1 MKALR
6 PLHWP
11 ASLAI
16 AAPLLPLCAALLL
29 AACASAP
36 HEQPAG
42 ESAIGAL
49 RYIGEQRMPHRRIY
63 QQTVVGGLSGI
74 DYDARSDTWIMAS
87 DDRSDLNPAR
97 FYTAK
102 LDYDAHRFSAAT
114 LTGTHF
120 FQQQDGSPYPNSRQS
135 ALVGAVVPDIET
147 LRFDPTDGTVWYA
160 SEGRRAFPGSSF
172 VRQAESSGNYRAAL
186 PLPTMFDA
194 AGTAGKGVR
203 DNLSFEGMSFS
214 RDGISLWLATE
225 SPLQQ
230 DGPPASASKGALI
243 RLTQLNRNGTPLAQY
258 AYKTDA
264 IQVAPA
270 PGKLADNGVSE
281 ILAVNAHQL
290 LVLERSGVQGE
301 DGVFRFYIRLYKV
314 DLRGAT
320 DIRNIESLQEAVYE
334 PAHKTLL
341 LDFNSMPAL
350 ERVDNL
356 EGIAWGRRLANGNPS
371 LVLVSDDNF
380 HPSQV
385 TQFLA
390 FEALPE

>member
-1 MKALR
+1 MGLPELR
-6 PLHWP
+6 RHAATVVSRLFPLG
-11 ASLAI
+11 
-16 AAPLLPLCAALLL
+16 AALLL

-49 RYIGEQRMPHRRIY
+49 RYIGEQRMPHRHAYR
-63 QQTVVGGLSGI
+63 QTVVGGLSGI
-74 DYDARSDTWIMAS
+74 DYDARSDKWIMVS
-87 DDRSDLNPAR
+87 DDRSDLSPAR
-97 FYTAK
+97 FYTAT

-114 LTGTHF
+114 LTGVYF
-120 FQQQDGSPYPNSRQS
+120 LRQPDGSLYPNASRSPS
-135 ALVGAVVPDIET
+135 AGAIVPDIET
-147 LRFDPTDGTVWYA
+147 LRFDPADSTVWYA
-160 SEGRRAFPGSSF
+160 SEGRRAFPGSGF
-172 VRQAESSGNYRAAL
+172 VRQAESSGDYRAAL
-186 PLPTMFDA
+186 SLPPMFDA
-194 AGTAGKGVR
+194 ASAAGKGVR

-214 RDGISLWLATE
+214 RDGTSLWLTTE

-230 DGPPASASKGALI
+230 DGPPASASNGTLI
-243 RLTQLNRNGTPLAQY
+243 RLTQLNRNGTLLAQY
-258 AYKTDA
+258 AYRTDT
-264 IQVAPA
+264 IQAAPA

-301 DGVFRFYIRLYKV
+301 DGIFRFYIRLYKV

-320 DIRNIESLQEAVYE
+320 DIRDIASLQEAAYE
-334 PAHKTLL
+334 PARKTLL

-385 TQFLA
+385 TQFLV